1 MSGKLSGDCTEALV
15 KEAHAD
21 VCGLAPVGQA
31 LQTLARPEERRGWH
45 HFCLPV
51 PREQQCSHIARGEAM
66 EG

>member
-51 PREQQCSHIARGEAM
+51 PRE
-66 EG
+66 